1 MLENLNQEETW
12 QSVLAQIKL
21 NMSPAN
27 FTTWFKNTGILEIK
41 NSEATIATPNSFVR
55 EWIENKYSKIILKIL
70 PDLDNGIREVKY
82 VVVNR
87 SRTKPIEKNSFS
99 PSETD
104 QLDFQE
110 LKIDKETNLN
120 PRYLFDNFV
129 VGPFNE
135 LPHAAASAVAKTPG
149 SIYNPL
155 FIYGGVGLG
164 KTHLLQA
171 VGNEVLTTAPQK
183 RIKYLPAEKF
193 VSEIVSSIRN
203 NSIDVLK
210 RRYQDFDVLIIDDVQ
225 FLAGKE
231 KSQEE
236 FFHLFNSL
244 YEKNR
249 QIIISS
255 DRPPKAI
262 PSLAERLRSR
272 FEGGMIAD
280 ISYPD
285 LETRI
290 AILKTKTREKK
301 FDLDDKILEYIASSI
316 QRNIRELEGAL
327 NRLIACQ
334 KVRAAQPLTV
344 ESAKSLL
351 KNIIS
356 PSIKMVSPQK
366 LIQIVAEFY
375 NLREKEILSETR
387 RKEIVFPRQIAM
399 YLLREELKQSYPS
412 IGKKFGGKDHT
423 TVIHSCKKISEEAKT
438 NENLEEEIT
447 LIKQK
452 IFSV

>member
-70 PDLDNGIREVKY
+70 HDLDNGIREVKY

-399 YLLREELKQSYPS
+399 YLLREELQQSYPS